1 MKLSRVLDQL
11 PSIDTARRR
20 RKCPSSVWHRKNEHD
35 KVQTPHCKRVQC
47 WHSSSKS
54 PELSHLDH
62 QVALVDNTVVG
73 ESSHGG
79 DVLGGHVKVSGGRVR
94 GLALD
99 ANLVDLLVDLGTVVE
114 ASLAGTGDGPLDAGR
129 VP

>member
-1 MKLSRVLDQL
+1 MLAHL
-11 PSIDTARRR
+11 PL
-20 RKCPSSVWHRKNEHD
+20 
-35 KVQTPHCKRVQC
+35 TP
-47 WHSSSKS
+47 
-54 PELSHLDH
+54 LASHLDH
-62 QVALVDNTVVG
+62 QVALVDDTIVG

-114 ASLAGTGDGPLDAGR
+114 ASLTGASHGPLDTGR
-129 VP
+129 MP